1 MAGCTTQVWSIT
13 SPHGSWNILTI
24 NSILSK
30 YSLTWCFDW
39 WCRAPSSSLS
49 VRTENMSCMIF
60 ILIKPF
66 IHSSLCTDV
75 QWPVTLKQGWPINF
89 PKGPH
94 EELRPLSLGLNGRI
108 RTLETDHEL
117 KGDLTLETEG
127 TTERTKTEYYKTN
140 KKIQNINRQQTED
153 IIRNHTLTDSSK
165 HWVRNAET
173 FILSAW
179 SVYRCISL
187 LVLYVKKWQSFTHL
201 LCKILMVVVCVGVGV
216 KSEREKKRRWR
227 MWCGGGPQRVQWPVW
242 PSPLQT
248 RLRPRDLWEM

>member
-1 MAGCTTQVWSIT
+1 
-13 SPHGSWNILTI
+13 
-24 NSILSK
+24 
-30 YSLTWCFDW
+30 
-39 WCRAPSSSLS
+39 
-49 VRTENMSCMIF
+49 MIF

-94 EELRPLSLGLNGRI
+94 EELRPLSLGLWMAGLGPWR
-108 RTLETDHEL
+108 RTMNS
-117 KGDLTLETEG
+117 KGTWLWRQRG

-153 IIRNHTLTDSSK
+153 IIRNHTLTNSSK

-173 FILSAW
+173 LILSAW

-187 LVLYVKKWQSFTHL
+187 LVLYVKKWQSFAHL
-201 LCKILMVVVCVGVGV
+201 LCKILMVVVCVCVGV

-248 RLRPRDLWEM
+248 LLRPRDLWEM